1 MMPKFETDQENFWA
15 GQFGEEYIDRNS
27 LKKLLSTNIWFF
39 TRALRDTTGVSSVI
53 EFGSNIGNNLVALHT
68 LLPELNSSAIE
79 INETAIQKLKSVLTE
94 TTTYNESILTVDLK
108 EKFDLVL
115 IKGVLI
121 HQNPKKL
128 NQIYNKL
135 YEATNKYILIAEYY
149 NPSPVSLEYRGEKDK
164 LFKRDFAGEMLDIFS
179 DLKLVDYGFFY
190 RNDKKS
196 PQDDITW
203 FLLSKN

>member
-1 MMPKFETDQENFWA
+1 M
-15 GQFGEEYIDRNS
+15 
-27 LKKLLSTNIWFF
+27 LSTNIWFF

-68 LLPELNSSAIE
+68 LLPELSSSAIE

-179 DLKLVDYGFFY
+179 DLQLVDYGFFY